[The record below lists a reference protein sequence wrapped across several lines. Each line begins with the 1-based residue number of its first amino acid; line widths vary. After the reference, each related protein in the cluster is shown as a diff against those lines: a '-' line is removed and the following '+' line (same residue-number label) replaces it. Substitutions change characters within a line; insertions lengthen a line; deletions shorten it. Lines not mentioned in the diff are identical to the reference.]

1 MGHPVSTRVRDP
13 ISCPRFESVS
23 NRSRMTFSRVL
34 RCAPIPSGLI
44 IPRMNKTTPIVLFV
58 LFLLPIIGCDDIAKQ
73 AGYVPA
79 KTSAK
84 PTPAPAPRHPIHRFV
99 LTQFGGGVALD
110 TQTGQICK
118 TWDWEPLGKEPAPDP
133 VSGNV
138 APRAFGEFSPTC
150 ISLYNSYPTTG
161 TESQELGGENSG
173 QNRN

>member
-1 MGHPVSTRVRDP
+1 LGLVRRYLFLLCSDLRPSVPAVVLVLRRSPSPPLCP
-13 ISCPRFESVS
+13 IS
-23 NRSRMTFSRVL
+23 
-34 RCAPIPSGLI
+34 SGHI
-44 IPRMNKTTPIVLFV
+44 IPRMKKTTLIVLFV
-58 LFLLPIIGCDDIAKQ
+58 LFLLPIVGCDDIAKQ

-99 LTQFGGGVALD
+99 LTQSGGVALD

-118 TWDWEPLGKEPAPDP
+118 TWDWEPIGKQPAPDP
-133 VSGNV
+133 VSGTV

-161 TESQELGGENSG
+161 TEPQEL
-173 QNRN
+173 